1 MRSSTDKPSGG
12 DDPFVAGLVLGAGS
26 SRRLGQPKQLLEYRG
41 RPLLQAAVDAA
52 VESSCQQ
59 VVVAIGG
66 AAPEVRS
73 AVDFGHC
80 TVVENVAFTTGCSS
94 SIVAALDSVDE
105 RAAGIVLSLGDQPG
119 VTPEIIDRLV
129 ANSSDAA
136 LAVCR
141 YTNGRGHPFWFSRV
155 LFGELSR
162 LQGDKA
168 VWKLLESG
176 RHQVLEVSFDEPI
189 PADVDTWDDYQQL
202 LAAESLI

>member
-1 MRSSTDKPSGG
+1 MRSSTDSG
-12 DDPFVAGLVLGAGS
+12 DPFVTGLVLGAGS

-66 AAPEVRS
+66 AAPEVRG
-73 AVDFGHC
+73 AVDFNDC

-105 RAAGIVLSLGDQPG
+105 RACGIVLCLGDQPG
-119 VTPEIIDRLV
+119 VTRKIIDCLV
-129 ANSSDAA
+129 AKSSDAP

-141 YTNGRGHPFWFSRV
+141 YTDGRGHPFWFSRA
-155 LFGELSR
+155 LFGELSG

-189 PADVDTWDDYQQL
+189 PRDVDTWDDYQQL

>member
-1 MRSSTDKPSGG
+1 MRSSRDRG
-12 DDPFVAGLVLGAGS
+12 DRFVTGLVLGAGS
-26 SRRLGQPKQLLEYRG
+26 SQRLGQPKQLLEYRG

-52 VESSCQQ
+52 VESSCRQ

-66 AAPEVRS
+66 AATAVRD
-73 AVDFGHC
+73 AVDLSGC

-105 RAAGIVLSLGDQPG
+105 RADGIVFCLGDQPG
-119 VTPEIIDRLV
+119 VTPRIIDRL
-129 ANSSDAA
+129 ATSCADAA

-141 YTNGRGHPFWFSRV
+141 YRDGRGHPFWFSRA
-155 LFGELSR
+155 LFGELSA

-189 PADVDTWDDYQQL
+189 PPDVDTWDDYRQL
-202 LAAESLI
+202 LAGEPLT